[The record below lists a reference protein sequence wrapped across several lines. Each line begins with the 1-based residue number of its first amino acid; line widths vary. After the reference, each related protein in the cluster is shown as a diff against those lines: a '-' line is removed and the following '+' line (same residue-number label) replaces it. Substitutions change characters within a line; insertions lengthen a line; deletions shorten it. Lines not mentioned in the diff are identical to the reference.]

1 MDNQL
6 IIEPMIVENIITGN
20 SKVVRNINRSMI
32 LNLIR
37 TNEPISR
44 AKIAKL
50 TGLNKSTVSS
60 IVADLLEEGLIYEQM
75 AIDQNVGRN
84 PLDLYL
90 KHGKYIIGAINIDSI
105 KTHFALVD
113 INGSILDTSFI
124 ATDKSEKPASYIKIC
139 LKELEKL
146 YKKHKIS
153 HLEGL
158 GLSIAGI
165 VYPKT
170 LEVHYA
176 PNLGWEEV
184 RIGDIVRK
192 YWPDIKIIAAD
203 NDAKC
208 SAVAEMWFG
217 THNINY
223 NNFVFISIGVGIGA
237 GIVVNNKLID
247 GEYHA
252 SGEFGHIAL
261 SEGGEPCSC
270 GNNGCWETYASDKA
284 TLRRYFTRKKI
295 SPEKHKGLMVYD
307 LYRLAKEGD
316 EIAKEVIIE
325 TGYYLGLGITNIIR
339 AIDPRTIIIGG
350 RITQAWELIYPEIIK
365 VVEKR
370 AFFGK
375 RGSIAILPTSLNIRP
390 RLLGAATL
398 AIKEIFDD
406 YKIVL

>member
-60 IVADLLEEGLIYEQM
+60 IVADLLEEGIIYEQM

-90 KHGKYIIGAINIDSI
+90 KHGKYIIGAINIDSV

-113 INGSILDTSFI
+113 INGSILDTSYI
-124 ATDKSEKPASYIKIC
+124 PTERNTVPAKYIKTC
-139 LKELEKL
+139 LTELQKL

-153 HLEGL
+153 NLEGI
-158 GLSIAGI
+158 GISIAGI

-184 RIGDIVRK
+184 KIGEIVKK
-192 YWPDIKIIAAD
+192 YLPDIKIIAAD

-208 SAVAEMWFG
+208 ATMAEMWFG

-223 NNFVFISIGVGIGA
+223 NNFVFVSVGVGIGA

-252 SGEFGHIAL
+252 SGEFGHIVL
-261 SEGGEPCSC
+261 FEGGEKCSC

-284 TLRRYFTRKKI
+284 TLKRYFERKKI
-295 SPEKHKGLMVYD
+295 SPDDNKGLMVYD
-307 LYRLAKEGD
+307 LYHLAMQGDKEAHD
-316 EIAKEVIIE
+316 SLVE

-339 AIDPRTIIIGG
+339 AVDPQTIIIGG
-350 RITQAWELIYPEIIK
+350 RITQAWDIIYPEIIK

-375 RGSIAILPTSLNIRP
+375 KGSITILPTSLNIRP